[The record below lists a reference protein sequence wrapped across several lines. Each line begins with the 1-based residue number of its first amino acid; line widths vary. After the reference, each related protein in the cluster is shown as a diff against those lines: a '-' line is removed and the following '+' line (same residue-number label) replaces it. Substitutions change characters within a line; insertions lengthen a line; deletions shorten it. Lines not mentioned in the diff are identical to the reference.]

1 MLLSSHKDDVFDLG
15 TISQNIID
23 NGQIIYLSVCDFRM
37 SIKIKIGPL
46 LQESTSLPETIE
58 VIGKTVGECL
68 DDLMKNYPESKQ
80 WLYDEDSLIK
90 VLVTIN
96 NVETVTFNE
105 EGLNKVLKPGDELQI
120 FAIVSGG

>member
-1 MLLSSHKDDVFDLG
+1 
-15 TISQNIID
+15 
-23 NGQIIYLSVCDFRM
+23 M

-46 LQESTSLPETIE
+46 LQESTSLPETVE
-58 VIGKTVGECL
+58 VNGKTVGECL
-68 DDLMKNYPESKQ
+68 DDLMKKYPESKQ

-105 EGLNKVLKPGDELQI
+105 EGLNKVLKVGDELQI

>member
-1 MLLSSHKDDVFDLG
+1 
-15 TISQNIID
+15 
-23 NGQIIYLSVCDFRM
+23 M

-105 EGLNKVLKPGDELQI
+105 EGLNKVLRPGDELQI